1 MALLLALV
9 DSDNTN
15 EPMKK
20 FITTTICLALI
31 LTGAAANR
39 QAFAFTPKLQA
50 ATATTRTIRVYLV
63 AMNDRGRSGRRIG
76 CDDSLVSVRRT
87 VGATGAPLRAAIQ
100 ELLAM
105 PEENTF
111 AGRQLHNFWSSA
123 RAENLRLES
132 VAISRGVA
140 TIRFSGAV
148 PVAGVCDEPRIISQI
163 EATARQF
170 PTVRRVRVFLDGVPL
185 RQAVS

>member
-1 MALLLALV
+1 MTFF
-9 DSDNTN
+9 SPHWIPINTHK
-15 EPMKK
+15 PMKK
-20 FITTTICLALI
+20 FITTTICFALVFA
-31 LTGAAANR
+31 GAEANR

-50 ATATTRTIRVYLV
+50 ATTRTIRVYLV

-87 VGATGAPLRAAIQ
+87 VSATAAPLRAAIQ

-123 RAENLRLES
+123 RADSLRLES
-132 VAISRGVA
+132 VTISRGVA

-148 PVAGVCDEPRIISQI
+148 PVAGICDEPRIISQI

-170 PTVRRVRVFLDGVPL
+170 PTVRRVRVFLGGVPL

>member
-1 MALLLALV
+1 MAFF
-9 DSDNTN
+9 SPHWIPINTDK
-15 EPMKK
+15 PMKK
-20 FITTTICLALI
+20 FIITTICFALVF
-31 LTGAAANR
+31 TGAATNR
-39 QAFAFTPKLQA
+39 QAFAFTPNYSA
-50 ATATTRTIRVYLV
+50 AQTRQSIRVYLV
-63 AMNDRGRSGRRIG
+63 ALDDRGRSGRRIG
-76 CDDSLVSVRRT
+76 CDDSLVSVRRSIR
-87 VGATGAPLRAAIQ
+87 ATAAPLRAAIQ

-105 PEENTF
+105 PEENTY

-123 RAENLRLES
+123 RADNLRLES
-132 VAISRGVA
+132 VAITRGVA

-170 PTVRRVRVFLDGVPL
+170 PTVRRVRIFLGGVPL